1 MDVLENWRSALSW
14 RCVIGRAYESAIVGD
29 LAAGRIDALCSA
41 AAVTAER
48 ARDVDFCTPHLALT
62 LALVMRA
69 GDPAGL
75 QLDGRRARADDAL
88 RFE

>member
-1 MDVLENWRSALSW
+1 MDVLENWRSAVSW
-14 RCVIGRAYESAIVGD
+14 RCVLGRAYGRAIVGD
-29 LAAGRIDALCSA
+29 LAAGRSDALCSA